1 LNYEVLEAL
10 GQIAQEKNVN
20 REMVIETLEI
30 GLLSAAKKRFGLGD
44 NVEVNID
51 QTSGTIEVWAIRKV
65 VNDVD
70 VEDPGLEISLT
81 AAREIDPEAKLDT
94 DLREELQF
102 ADFGRNAIQSAKQI
116 LIQRVREAEREKI
129 YEDYQGR
136 IGEIISGSVQQISH
150 GDILINLGRT
160 EAVIPLK
167 EQIRKERYRQGDP
180 IRAYLVNVLR
190 TSKGPQVVLSRTHP
204 QFVVRLFQFEVP
216 EIYEGTI
223 EVKAVAREPGE
234 RAKIAVFSN
243 DARIDPV
250 GACVGMKGS
259 RVQAVVRE
267 LSNERIDI
275 VPWSD
280 DEAIF
285 LSRALSPAVVRR
297 VVVDRRD
304 KKMTAIV
311 DDDQLSLSIGKS
323 GQNARLAAQLTG
335 WKVDIITDTKFQDMQ
350 TEKEATF
357 IPLSDVA
364 GIGKVMQERL
374 EESGIV
380 SANDIV
386 RLSLEILTEVP
397 GLGEATA
404 EKVQAAAKEVVSVK
418 VESYREE
425 LAKQRAIEAEEK
437 AAREAEEKAAAAKL
451 AEEVAAQAAEEATK
465 EAEAAAENEEASGE
479 GEGEVGE
486 ETASTETSD
495 DSQAAPA
502 EDSES
507 EGEAEAVS
515 EPDESTE
522 DAEHKSEDIPEPG
535 GDGENPSESEGE
547 AEAVSEPDES
557 TEDAKQKS
565 EDIPEPGGDGE
576 NLSESEGEAEPVSEP
591 AVSPENAKQ
600 KTEDIPEPGGDG
612 ETPSDEQVEP
622 ESDGESPPAQ
632 ESEGR

>member
-1 LNYEVLEAL
+1 VLEAL

-51 QTSGTIEVWAIRKV
+51 QASGTIEVWATRTV
-65 VNDVD
+65 VGDD
-70 VEDPGLEISLT
+70 DIEDPGLQIGLSS
-81 AAREIDPEAKLDT
+81 AKEIDPDAKLEQ
-94 DLREELQF
+94 DLREELHF

-204 QFVVRLFQFEVP
+204 QFLVRLFQFEVP

-297 VVVDRRD
+297 VVVDRRE

-311 DDDQLSLSIGKS
+311 DDDQLSLAIGKS
-323 GQNARLAAQLTG
+323 GQNARLAAQLSG

-350 TEKEATF
+350 AEKEATF

-364 GIGKVMQERL
+364 GIGKVMAERL

-380 SANDIV
+380 SANDVV
-386 RLSLEILTEVP
+386 RVSIEVLTEVP

-404 EKVQAAAKEVVSVK
+404 EKIQAAANDVVSVK
-418 VESYREE
+418 VEAYREE
-425 LAKQRAIEAEEK
+425 LAKQRAIEAEEQ
-437 AAREAEEKAAAAKL
+437 AAREAEEAAEKEAEEAAAAK
-451 AEEVAAQAAEEATK
+451 
-465 EAEAAAENEEASGE
+465 AAAEIETGE
-479 GEGEVGE
+479 
-486 ETASTETSD
+486 D
-495 DSQAAPA
+495 
-502 EDSES
+502 ES
-507 EGEAEAVS
+507 EGDTSKDGDGLGDSDERGPDKDGVSEAVA
-515 EPDESTE
+515 EDES
-522 DAEHKSEDIPEPG
+522 DPAESSGDDIQVGKTQDPG
-535 GDGENPSESEGE
+535 GATGETAAEQDTESPVEENQEPEQDGE
-547 AEAVSEPDES
+547 
-557 TEDAKQKS
+557 
-565 EDIPEPGGDGE
+565 
-576 NLSESEGEAEPVSEP
+576 EP
-591 AVSPENAKQ
+591 AS
-600 KTEDIPEPGGDG
+600 
-612 ETPSDEQVEP
+612 
-622 ESDGESPPAQ
+622 Q
-632 ESEGR
+632 ESERG